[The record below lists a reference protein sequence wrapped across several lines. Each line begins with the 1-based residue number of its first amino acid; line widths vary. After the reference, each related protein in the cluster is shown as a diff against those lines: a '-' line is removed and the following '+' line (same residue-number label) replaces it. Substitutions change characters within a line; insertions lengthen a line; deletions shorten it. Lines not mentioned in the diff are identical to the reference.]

1 MAQGPTTPKK
11 TLRTQAPRDERPGI
25 ANADVPSE
33 TVGLPGVGE
42 GASAAHFARDTVEW
56 QAAEGD
62 DSHGTPTGKS
72 SDRAG

>member
-1 MAQGPTTPKK
+1 MPQGPATPPKD
-11 TLRTQAPRDERPGI
+11 PRAKRPGI

-33 TVGLPGVGE
+33 TVGLPGVGD

-62 DSHGTPTGKS
+62 EEGESHAPSILG
-72 SDRAG
+72 DRAG

>member
-1 MAQGPTTPKK
+1 MTDSPTTPPQDSRAK
-11 TLRTQAPRDERPGI
+11 RPTI
-25 ANADVPSE
+25 KNADVPSE

-62 DSHGTPTGKS
+62 EPPESHVPA
-72 SDRAG
+72 DARDHPRDPAD

>member
-1 MAQGPTTPKK
+1 MPQDPATPRKASRNK
-11 TLRTQAPRDERPGI
+11 RPGI
-25 ANADVPSE
+25 VNADVPSE

-42 GASAAHFARDTVEW
+42 GASAAHFARDAVEW

-62 DSHGTPTGKS
+62 ESHGEPTGKS